1 MKKIFLILTLVI
13 LSFWSWEVFAVDN
26 YSLDPWKFEMKK
38 PDLWSSIDTKLDSL
52 DNIKTASDEK
62 IAKQNRITEM
72 NTKCEWKW
80 WSNTDWTACTID
92 DITNSNFQ
100 FDTSF
105 LRIKEWTQTWATST
119 EKLNYWIWTLI
130 EKLMIWLSI
139 LALVLMTIWAWF
151 MITSMWDDQ
160 KLSTWKNILKAWIMW
175 LVIALMA
182 YPIMSIVRFILYKW
196 N

>member
-1 MKKIFLILTLVI
+1 MKKIFLILTLMFF
-13 LSFWSWEVFAVDN
+13 SFWSLNVFAWDSTTNTNTNKTTDN
-26 YSLDPWKFEMKK
+26 
-38 PDLWSSIDTKLDSL
+38 
-52 DNIKTASDEK
+52 KTTEEE
-62 IAKQNRITEM
+62 KQNRFEKK
-72 NTKCEWKW
+72 NKECEWKW
-80 WSNTDWTACTID
+80 WSNTDWTACTTD

-182 YPIMSIVRFILYKW
+182 YPIMSLVRFVLYR
-196 N
+196 